1 MLVGRE
7 AECARLDRALESAR
21 RGRTAVVVLRGEAGM
36 GKTSLLRYAIQR
48 AEAMAVVRA
57 TGVESEAELEFS
69 GLLELCR
76 PLLEHVGELPEL
88 QASALRGALGL
99 EPAGGQHDRFAIGAA
114 TLGLLAAA
122 AERQPL
128 LVVID
133 DVHWLDRP
141 SADALRFAARRLLA
155 DRVAVI
161 VATRFDEA
169 GEVVMPGV
177 EEIAL
182 EPLGL
187 EAAHIVVERAAGYS
201 IPAEVM
207 NRLHVAT
214 QGNPLALVE
223 LPEVLTRGQLL
234 GREPLEEPLP
244 AGAGVERAF
253 AGRAERLP
261 VATRRALLLVALATV
276 DRLEVVS
283 PALSALGLGADAL
296 EPAEDARLLEIEAGR
311 VRFRHPLVRSAV
323 TRSGSASERRAAHRA
338 LASALDGDEDRRAWH
353 LAASAVGPDEEAAS
367 ALAAAGSRASGR
379 CGFGPAAAAFER
391 AALLSPDEPA
401 RLERLADAA
410 EAAWRAGATE
420 RAIALLDDALGRSRE
435 PRLRAR
441 LLHLRGR
448 LEVFTG
454 SHDAAQAM
462 LLEGGALAER
472 VDPALAATLFGD
484 AVEPCFYGGRVEDGV
499 VAARRARAL
508 APRDGTFV
516 DAHADYWLARALAAA
531 GRGEDAFGLYERL
544 LVTLDAVPGVTRRW
558 TLILRSIVLG
568 MLDRSV
574 DGYTVGTEAVSIARE
589 EGPTG
594 LASALAQVSWNG
606 VRAGHWHRA
615 VAAATEGLALA
626 RELAQTIQVVDFLC
640 DLTRIEAGRG
650 EVEACRAHAG
660 EVDELAERHG
670 LAIVRAQTRTSLG
683 LLELGLGRPENAV
696 AYLEAAAG
704 SLAQLGFHDRDVA
717 PEPELVEALARL
729 GRLDEARAVLGPAVE
744 RVEGLSP
751 RWGAAVGARL
761 RGLVAGEE
769 AFEGEFRR
777 ALSLHERADDAFAR
791 ARTELVFGE
800 RLRRAGRRR
809 EARVQLRA
817 ALETFD
823 DLAAAPWHER
833 ASAELRASGETLRRR
848 QPHEAEELT
857 PQEHQITLLV
867 AEGKTNKEVGA
878 ALFLSHK
885 TVEFHLGRI
894 YRKLSIGSR
903 AELIRQFAAG
913 EALATAV

>member
-21 RGRTAVVVLRGEAGM
+21 RGRSSVLVVRGEAGM
-36 GKTSLLRYAIQR
+36 GKTSLLRYAIDR
-48 AEAMAVVRA
+48 TEAMAVVRA

-88 QASALRGALGL
+88 QASALRGAVGL
-99 EPAGGQHDRFAIGAA
+99 EPAGQHDRFAIGAA
-114 TLGLLAAA
+114 TLSLIATA

-128 LVVID
+128 LVVVD

-155 DRVAVI
+155 DKVAVI
-161 VATRFDEA
+161 VATRLEED
-169 GEVVMPGV
+169 GEDLMPGA
-177 EEIAL
+177 EEIVLAPLRL
-182 EPLGL
+182 EDARSL
-187 EAAHIVVERAAGYS
+187 VEDAVGHT
-201 IPAEVM
+201 IPAAVLE
-207 NRLHVAT
+207 RLHAAT
-214 QGNPLALVE
+214 RGNPLALVE
-223 LPEVLTRGQLL
+223 LPEVLTPGQLL

-261 VATRRALLLVALATV
+261 VETRRALLLLALATV
-276 DRLEVVS
+276 DRLEIVAR
-283 PALSALGLGADAL
+283 ALSSQGLGADAL
-296 EPAEDARLLEIEAGR
+296 RPAEDARLVEVEDGR

-323 TRSGSASERRAAHRA
+323 TRSGSPSDRRAAHRA
-338 LASALDGDEDRRAWH
+338 LASAFETDEDRRAWH
-353 LAASAVGPDEEAAS
+353 LAAAAFGPDEEAAS
-367 ALAAAGSRASGR
+367 ALAAAGARASGR
-379 CGFGPAAAAFER
+379 SGFGPAAAAFER
-391 AALLSPDEPA
+391 AALLTPEEPA
-401 RLERLADAA
+401 RLERLADAG

-420 RAIALLDDALGRSRE
+420 HAIALLDEALARSRE

-454 SHDAAQAM
+454 SHDVAQAM
-462 LLEGGALAER
+462 LLEGGALVEQ
-472 VDPALAATLFGD
+472 VDPALAATLLGD
-484 AVEPCFYGGRVEDGV
+484 AVEPCFYGGRVGDGLG
-499 VAARRARAL
+499 AAERARAL

-531 GRGEDAFGLYERL
+531 GRGEEAAERYGRL
-544 LVTLDAVPGVTRRW
+544 LEILDAVPDVSRRW
-558 TLILRSIVLG
+558 ALVLRSIVLG
-568 MLDRSV
+568 MLDRPTE
-574 DGYTVGTEAVSIARE
+574 GYGVATEAVSVARQ

-615 VAAATEGLALA
+615 VSAATEGLVLA
-626 RELAQTIQVVDFLC
+626 RELAQTIHVVDFLC
-640 DLTRIEAGRG
+640 DLTRIEAGRAD
-650 EVEACRAHAG
+650 VEACRAHAA
-660 EVDELAERHG
+660 EVDELAGRHG
-670 LAIVRAQTRTSLG
+670 LAIVREQTRTSLG
-683 LLELGLGRPENAV
+683 LLELGLGRPEEALTH
-696 AYLEAAAG
+696 LEPAARG
-704 SLAQLGFHDRDVA
+704 LARLGFHDRDLA
-717 PEPELVEALARL
+717 PEPDVVEALTRL
-729 GRLDEARAVLGPAVE
+729 GRLEEARAALGPAVA
-744 RVEGLSP
+744 RVGGASP
-751 RWGAAVGARL
+751 AWGAAIGARL
-761 RGLVAGEE
+761 RGLVADEDE
-769 AFEGEFRR
+769 FELEFRR

-791 ARTELVFGE
+791 ARTELAFGE
-800 RLRRAGRRR
+800 RLRRAGHRRD
-809 EARVQLRA
+809 ARVQLRA
-817 ALETFD
+817 ALKTFD
-823 DLAAAPWHER
+823 ELGASPWSER
-833 ASAELRASGETLRRR
+833 ASTELRASGETLRRR

-857 PQEHQITLLV
+857 PQELQIALLV

-913 EALATAV
+913 EALVPAG